1 MSAATSA
8 AGSVAYGYN
17 ALEQRVSKSGP
28 GALVPSGAAYFV
40 YGEAG
45 QLLGEYDAS
54 GAPLYESVWLGGVP
68 VGVIQQSGS
77 AASATLAVNL
87 YNVWADHLGA
97 PRVITRQSDEAIVWR
112 WDGAEP
118 FGASAPDANPSA
130 LGAFTFNQRLPGQ
143 VFDAETGLLQNWHR
157 DYNPRLGRYMQS
169 DPIGLRGGINTYSY
183 VEGNPLSYTDPSRP
197 LKYLKVKSAAG
208 RRPHR

>member
-1 MSAATSA
+1 
-8 AGSVAYGYN
+8 
-17 ALEQRVSKSGP
+17 
-28 GALVPSGAAYFV
+28 VPSGAAYFV

-143 VFDAETGLLQNWHR
+143 MFDVETGLLQNWHR
-157 DYNPRLGRYMQS
+157 EYNPRLGRYMQS
-169 DPIGLRGGINTYSY
+169 DPIGLRPPVSDYLS
-183 VEGNPLSYTDPSRP
+183 PLKIIFRCIQIHENKLFRSLCRAGPHQAGVAWKAHDPRSRP
-197 LKYLKVKSAAG
+197 
-208 RRPHR
+208 